1 MERIIKD
8 EKNGLWYELVGDYY
22 LPLLRAPE
30 RPMLGKYGRLRYQY
44 LRKHR
49 RAIFDGMLMRG
60 TLNSHLKEINKTAM
74 EMLDRLV
81 RQMAEAEGVTED
93 IKATDQ
99 MSWVWAMNNIE
110 ARAEEIVLHDLIY
123 V

>member
-30 RPMLGKYGRLRYQY
+30 RPKLGKYGRLRYQY

-49 RAIFDGMLMRG
+49 RAVFDGMQMLG
-60 TLNSHLKEINKTAM
+60 TLNSHLKEINKAAM

-81 RQMAEAEGVTED
+81 RQMAESEGVTED
-93 IKATDQ
+93 IKAKDQ

>member
-81 RQMAEAEGVTED
+81 RQMAEAEDVTED

-99 MSWVWAMNNIE
+99 MSWVWTMNSIE

>member
-30 RPMLGKYGRLRYQY
+30 RPKLGKYGRLRYQY

-49 RAIFDGMLMRG
+49 RAVFDGMQMRG
-60 TLNSHLKEINKTAM
+60 TLNNHLKEINKAAI

-93 IKATDQ
+93 IKANDQ

>member
-1 MERIIKD
+1 MEKNIKD

-22 LPLLRAPE
+22 LPLLRTPE
-30 RPMLGKYGRLRYQY
+30 RPRVGKYGRLRYQY

-49 RAIFDGMLMRG
+49 RAVFDGMQMRG
-60 TLNSHLKEINKTAM
+60 TLSSHLKEINKAAV

-99 MSWVWAMNNIE
+99 MSWAWAMNNIE

>member
-1 MERIIKD
+1 MERFIKD
-8 EKNGLWYELVGDYY
+8 EKNGLWYERKGDYY
-22 LPLLRAPE
+22 FPCLTAPE
-30 RPMLGKYGRLRYQY
+30 SPQVGKYGRLRQKY
-44 LRKHR
+44 LRENQR
-49 RAIFDGMLMRG
+49 GIYDGMHLHG
-60 TLNSHLKEINKTAM
+60 TLNTRLEEIDRTAI

-99 MSWVWAMNNIE
+99 MSWAWAMNNIE